1 MELSRKDQFALAAMQ
16 GFIINTG
23 SRNIPNIEWITD
35 KALQTANLMIEKLDN
50 DNPNTK
56 KLLCE
61 EVKLN
66 VGDREIL

>member
-1 MELSRKDQFALAAMQ
+1 MELNRKDQFALAAMQ

-23 SRNIPNIEWITD
+23 SGNIPNIERITD

-50 DNPNTK
+50 GNPNTK

-61 EVKLN
+61 EIKSN